1 MWDVLVCEDFTNLR
15 EALVDFLEESGRWT
29 VRAVADGQGL
39 RQQLV
44 NRLPDVL
51 LLDVGLPHESG
62 VDIAGW
68 LRATH
73 PDVGIVLLSGR
84 GAPPDRLAGWRAGA
98 DAYLIKPA
106 EMEEVELVLRSVAQ
120 RVRAS
125 APPSAPG
132 GVSFS
137 RRQGALTGLNGQV
150 QKLTSRESALLHAL
164 AMSPGVLVEVETLR
178 TLLWTEDV
186 KDVDFHN
193 ALFSLVRRLRR
204 KLELCDLPP
213 GAIAVMRGRGYRFTA
228 SLHLL
233 P

>member
-125 APPSAPG
+125 APPSAPH
-132 GVSFS
+132 SRASCAARIMSRSPSSAMARPTRAHSTKRSIS
-137 RRQGALTGLNGQV
+137 RRSG
-150 QKLTSRESALLHAL
+150 R
-164 AMSPGVLVEVETLR
+164 
-178 TLLWTEDV
+178 
-186 KDVDFHN
+186 
-193 ALFSLVRRLRR
+193 
-204 KLELCDLPP
+204 CPP
-213 GAIAVMRGRGYRFTA
+213 
-228 SLHLL
+228 SS
-233 P
+233 